1 MDGLIVL
8 IWQIM
13 ASDDGD
19 EYADSDGGRP
29 EKRIWWNRPMLVV
42 MLKGLVQPMTP
53 VMMLMV
59 MLMVM
64 ITMAMMSMAMLLVM
78 ITMAMMNP
86 SMLLVMIRAAMTWM
100 RMSMANDDNN
110 DADGD
115 SADHGDDDGVSCCSS
130 LL

>member
-64 ITMAMMSMAMLLVM
+64 LTVMITMTMMNMAMLLVM
-78 ITMAMMNP
+78 ITMAMMSPN
-86 SMLLVMIRAAMTWM
+86 MLLVMIRTAMTWM

-110 DADGD
+110 DGAGDGT
-115 SADHGDDDGVSCCSS
+115 GGVGEGA
-130 LL
+130 